1 MPNVEAKR
9 YWIEQVLDGML
20 HPPKKP
26 TILAKMDDTLHGLW
40 MGRLRGED
48 MAFYKWLE
56 SKKRE
61 LEEYVQSDNV

>member
-1 MPNVEAKR
+1 MPNEQAKK
-9 YWIEQVLDGML
+9 YWTEQVLDGML

-26 TILAKMDDTLHGLW
+26 AILENMNTTLHGLW
-40 MGRLRGED
+40 MGKLQGAD

-56 SKKRE
+56 NKKRE

>member
-1 MPNVEAKR
+1 MPHTQAKK
-9 YWIEQVLDGML
+9 YWTDQVLDGIT

-26 TILAKMDDTLHGLW
+26 AILAKMDDTLHGLW

-48 MAFYKWLE
+48 MEFYKWLE
-56 SKKRE
+56 NKKRE